1 MRKFTGHKEPIKNIG
16 LAVRNSVKSAT
27 LGKSEN
33 IAEYISFTV
42 NKDYVIRRVFDD
54 IRESLEIKLRTK
66 TFSASE
72 LWLNLLAS
80 NANPVDIIFPTI
92 NKKFIWSCSN
102 PEFIPDFSY
111 QTTGNQRMPPFDE
124 KAAIAGGKLCDQ
136 IISSCLS
143 LPSHLYE
150 KELTQA
156 FKNPKARAFA
166 VFLAVQ
172 NTFSV
177 CAYSPVLLSCFD
189 AWVDELSGQDDVTKL
204 RGVSHALGTLRR
216 LSDISHTYKCPS
228 DFQDRA
234 KSIVWH
240 VLGKL
245 ETVNISAD
253 LRDENDETGL
263 NSYGELCDYLS
274 LSQDEVIKFIYK
286 ISSIGNRNMT
296 NACLSA
302 VVRDP
307 ESFSLVMV
315 KLGASND
322 QVQEYLRVALRRDVW
337 FNGDTY
343 NDLEF
348 VRNLVDAHRHALMQV
363 GYSDVKLTPALEPLG
378 TYLQSAEYF
387 LKIGYF
393 GKTPVMDAGMFLS
406 RCDEGIYGQ
415 ISGDDILER
424 KAKVLVELGQMD
436 FVKDQLSKYLSKQR
450 VTNKDIGN
458 EFVLKYMLE
467 NGHIDAN
474 EILTTNRRFEK
485 ATDMDISR
493 KALLGREPIQKRKA
507 YVLESD
513 LGI

>member
-16 LAVRNSVKSAT
+16 LTVRNSVKSAT
-27 LGKSEN
+27 LGKSAN
-33 IAEYISFTV
+33 IAEYISSIA
-42 NKDYVIRRVFDD
+42 NKDYVTRRVFDD
-54 IRESLEIKLRTK
+54 IHESLEIKLRTK

-72 LWLNLLAS
+72 LWMSLLAS

-102 PEFIPDFSY
+102 PEFIPDFSC
-111 QTTGNQRMPPFDE
+111 QTTGNPRMPPFDE

-156 FKNPKARAFA
+156 FKNPQARAFA
-166 VFLAVQ
+166 VFLTVQ

-274 LSQDEVIKFIYK
+274 LSQDEIIKFIYK
-286 ISSIGNRNMT
+286 ISSIGNSNLT

-307 ESFSLVMV
+307 EAFSLVMV

-322 QVQEYLRVALRRDVW
+322 QAQEYLRVALRRDSW
-337 FNGDTY
+337 FNVDTY

-348 VRNLVDAHRHALMQV
+348 VRNLVDAHRQALMQV
-363 GYSDVKLTPALEPLG
+363 GYSDVKFTPALEPLG
-378 TYLQSAEYF
+378 TDLQSAEYF
-387 LKIGYF
+387 LKLGYL
-393 GKTPVMDAGMFLS
+393 GKAPIKDIGMFLS
-406 RCDEGIYGQ
+406 RCNGKSDYQ
-415 ISGDDILER
+415 ISSDDILER
-424 KAKVLVELGQMD
+424 KAKVVAELGQMD
-436 FVKDQLSKYLSKQR
+436 FVKHHLSKYLSNQR
-450 VTNKDIGN
+450 VANQDIGN
-458 EFVLKYMLE
+458 EFVLKFMLE

-485 ATDMDISR
+485 AADMGINSR
-493 KALLGREPIQKRKA
+493 SLLGREPIRKRKA
-507 YVLESD
+507 SVLESD